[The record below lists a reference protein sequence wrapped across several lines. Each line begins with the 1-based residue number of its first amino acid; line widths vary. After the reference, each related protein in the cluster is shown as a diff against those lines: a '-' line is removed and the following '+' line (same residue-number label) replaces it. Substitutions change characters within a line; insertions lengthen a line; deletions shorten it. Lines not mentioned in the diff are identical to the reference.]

1 MPWITTKSGTK
12 MYMPV
17 LNFRDK
23 EQEGRHRAV
32 AAMLLNIEKIPV
44 LIVK

>member
-1 MPWITTKSGTK
+1 

-17 LNFRDK
+17 LNYEDY

-32 AAMLLNIEKIPV
+32 AAALLGIDRMPV
-44 LIVK
+44 LLVPKKRR